1 MKCTDKNC
9 KQHGSI
15 ATRGRAFVGT
25 VTAAKM
31 TKTATIEWERRKFLP
46 KYERY
51 EKRRSKIKAHNPEC
65 LGIAEGD
72 RVMVQECRPL
82 SKTKKFVVIKKL

>member
-1 MKCTDKNC
+1 MKCIDKNC
-9 KQHGSI
+9 KRHGII

-31 TKTATIEWERRKFLP
+31 NKTITVEWERRRFLP
-46 KYERY
+46 KYERF

-65 LGIAEGD
+65 MEIAEGD
-72 RVMVQECRPL
+72 KVMVQECKPL